1 MSQSFALDSPEN
13 NWFNIFEKSEVEAK
27 VEAEVWGR

>member
-1 MSQSFALDSPEN
+1 MGPRLWPPEN

-27 VEAEVWGR
+27 VEAEVWGC